1 MQDLSSVGLM
11 PEEWGGDTPMVKVT
25 KLRPLMIINPPP
37 QLQHTRTLKKEEET
51 HTIFLSGMLKLLL
64 NNLKQ
69 ISALKG
75 ENVDDLLETVMLIS
89 EVTCTLIF
97 RQRNFWLKLFKLSTD
112 LNFDILYCILSWAFS
127 IWNASIYEHTHGRSS
142 IYFGI
147 LLFCSLTYGFSFSFC
162 CELMSSNTTE
172 GLYMYIFSI
181 NR

>member
-25 KLRPLMIINPPP
+25 KLRPLMITPPP
-37 QLQHTRTLKKEEET
+37 QLQHTLTLKKEEET

-75 ENVDDLLETVMLIS
+75 ENVDDLLETVILIS

-112 LNFDILYCILSWAFS
+112 LNFDILYCFLSWASAYGMLVYMNIHMVGLPYILEYFS
-127 IWNASIYEHTHGRSS
+127 SVHSPMAFPFAVS
-142 IYFGI
+142 
-147 LLFCSLTYGFSFSFC
+147 
-162 CELMSSNTTE
+162 
-172 GLYMYIFSI
+172 
-181 NR
+181 